1 MTLSRLTTFA
11 LTAAAL
17 TLSACGGDTKT
28 PAPQTD
34 SFLSSLKADYPVAFA
49 KIADDAETG
58 TAVWVHTTNYKL
70 PGQSPISSN
79 GLVVLD
85 GEDVVLVDGAW
96 GELATVA
103 LMEAVKAEV
112 GKPVTKM
119 VVTHHHADKVSG
131 VDAAERAGVQV
142 YTHPDTPALAA
153 RSGFPVPN
161 TTVAALK
168 EPKSRAKIGGLEV
181 TYPGP
186 AHAPENL
193 VVYVPAAGVLY
204 GGCAIRGA
212 ETTTLGNIE
221 DANLTEWPQTLR
233 FIRAVYKDAKIVV
246 PGHGKGGDM
255 SLPDHTLKL
264 LAAKINAG
272 GGAEKPKKTAEEVED
287 LK

>member
-34 SFLSSLKADYPVAFA
+34 NFLTSLKADYPVAFA
-49 KIADDAETG
+49 KIANDAETG

-85 GEDVVLVDGAW
+85 GEDVVLVDG
-96 GELATVA
+96 
-103 LMEAVKAEV
+103 EV

-168 EPKSRAKIGGLEV
+168 EPKSRAKIGGL
-181 TYPGP
+181 
-186 AHAPENL
+186 
-193 VVYVPAAGVLY
+193 

-221 DANLTEWPQTLR
+221 DANLTAWPETLR
-233 FIRAVYKDAKIVV
+233 FIKAVYKDAKIVV